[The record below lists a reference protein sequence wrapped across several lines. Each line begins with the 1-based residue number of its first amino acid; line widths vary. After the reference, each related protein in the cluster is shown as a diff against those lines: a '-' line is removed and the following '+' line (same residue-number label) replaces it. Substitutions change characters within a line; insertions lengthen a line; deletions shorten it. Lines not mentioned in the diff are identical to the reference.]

1 PSALRAL
8 IHSISP
14 QETRMKRF
22 LPLAALLLA
31 VGCNNAISPVAPTPK
46 SVAPADAAAVA
57 TIGEGGMVKLTGA
70 NTKIAFAGA
79 KHDSSFKSVEGSIK
93 MLLMTPGKSP
103 PEDAANVSSINFE
116 IDTDSL
122 VAANAKLPTDLK
134 GSDFLNVKE
143 FPKATFKST
152 KHTGERGK
160 DQDAMITGDLTL
172 HGVTKSVTFPVHFAR
187 EKGEFVL
194 TGSFKIN
201 RKDFKMTGGEGKVDE
216 LTINV
221 TVGNPKK

>member
-1 PSALRAL
+1 
-8 IHSISP
+8 
-14 QETRMKRF
+14 MKRY

-31 VGCNNAISPVAPTPK
+31 VGCNNAISPVAPTPNA
-46 SVAPADAAAVA
+46 VDAADATAVA
-57 TIGEGGMVKLTGA
+57 TIGEGGVVKLTGA
-70 NTKIAFAGA
+70 NTKIAFVGTR
-79 KHDSSFKSVEGSIK
+79 HDSSFKSVEGSIK

-103 PEDAANVSSINFE
+103 PEDAANVSNINVE

-122 VAANAKLPTDLK
+122 VADDPKLTTDLK
-134 GSDFLNVKE
+134 GPDFLNVKE

-152 KHTGERGK
+152 KTTGERGK

-187 EKGEFVL
+187 EKGEFLL

-201 RKDFKMTGGEGKVDE
+201 RKDFKMTAGEGKADD
-216 LTINV
+216 LTISV